1 MILLVMSAGIQAPP
15 EIQDGLS
22 PSFFRRLKK
31 RERCLHSYNMNASW
45 STVQTSVDFSVPLSV
60 ITLTCS
66 NLLDS
71 VEVLHAGDA
80 HAATAAP

>member
-1 MILLVMSAGIQAPP
+1 M
-15 EIQDGLS
+15 
-22 PSFFRRLKK
+22 
-31 RERCLHSYNMNASW
+31 
-45 STVQTSVDFSVPLSV
+45 PLSV